1 MKIKIFPALLVL
13 LAFSSNSCMD
23 LNSVSGNGN
32 VISEVRNVGDF
43 NAIEA
48 SVGLNVFVKFG
59 ESSDDVEVVADQN
72 LHEYIETEVVGGTL
86 KITSRRSIRRAA
98 AKDIF
103 VSAGAID
110 EIRVSSAADLTGE
123 GVLVAAGRLRLNL
136 SSAADLDIEVQ
147 AGEIEIDVSSSAEAK
162 LSGNARSLNANI
174 SSAGDLDADDLEVV
188 DCTID
193 VSSAGDA
200 RVNVSGELRAS
211 ASSAGHISYTGN
223 PEVKEIN
230 SSSAGSISKK

>member
-1 MKIKIFPALLVL
+1 MKNKLFPIFLSL
-13 LAFSSNSCMD
+13 LALGTHSCMN
-23 LNSVSGNGN
+23 LNTVTGDGN
-32 VISEVRNVGDF
+32 VISEIRNVGEF

-59 ESSDDVEVVADQN
+59 EVSDDVEVVADQN
-72 LHEYIETEVVGGTL
+72 LHDYIETEVIGGTL

-103 VSAGAID
+103 VSAGSLD
-110 EIRVSSAADLTGE
+110 EINVSSAADLTGE
-123 GVLVAAGRLRLNL
+123 GVLVAGRLRLNA

-147 AGEIEIDVSSSAEAK
+147 ADDIELNISSSAEAE
-162 LSGNARSLNANI
+162 LRGNARSLNADI
-174 SSAGDLDADDLEVV
+174 SSAGDLDAENLEVV
-188 DCTID
+188 NCTID

-200 RVNVSGELRAS
+200 SVNVSGELRAS

-223 PEVKEIN
+223 PEIKEIN